1 MNNVI
6 VSGIY
11 FIVILC
17 SFLIGK
23 YIFPKIK
30 KTDIETVRW
39 LSEWAYKLVVNA
51 RNLSVDSMT
60 GAEKKDM
67 VELQL
72 IELAKSY
79 NIKISNDQI
88 SALIEDAYNTMKEAS
103 GK

>member
-1 MNNVI
+1 MNNII

-17 SFLIGK
+17 SFFIGK

-30 KTDIETVRW
+30 KTDIETIRC
-39 LSEWAYKLVVNA
+39 LSEWAYKFVVNA
-51 RNLSVDSMT
+51 RNLFGDSMT
-60 GAEKKDM
+60 GADKKDM